1 MIYKFVENKAI
12 LLYIFGIFTYVCTIY
27 LYALHGIAEK
37 IVINCVI
44 NCWFRSLIIIPMNIS
59 SMYIQRDIWEL

>member
-1 MIYKFVENKAI
+1 MYKLIQNCILHINNWKYFFSKTNYYYI
-12 LLYIFGIFTYVCTIY
+12 LLLYIFGIFTYVCAIY

-44 NCWFRSLIIIPMNIS
+44 NC
-59 SMYIQRDIWEL
+59 

>member
-12 LLYIFGIFTYVCTIY
+12 FLNIFGIFTYVCTIY
-27 LYALHGIAEK
+27 LYVLHGITEK
-37 IVINCVI
+37 IVINC
-44 NCWFRSLIIIPMNIS
+44 WFWSLIIMPMNIS